1 MPLSQTEENY
11 IKEIFKLSEKTEGC
25 ISTNAI
31 ADAKET
37 SAASV
42 TDMVKKLAQK
52 GYVEYIRYK
61 GSQLT
66 ERGNEVAKALI
77 RKHRLW
83 EVFLVKQLNFNWD
96 EVHDIAE
103 QLEHVQSEA
112 LTERLDA
119 FLEFPKLDP
128 HGDPIPDAK
137 GNITYTP
144 AVNLMELN
152 TGQTA
157 VIVGVNDHSN
167 PFLHY
172 LDKLEIALGVHIK
185 VLEIYSFDNSRHIVI
200 NETKEMVISQ
210 QIAQNLYVKPS
221 K

>member
-1 MPLSQTEENY
+1 MRLTQTEENY
-11 IKEIFKLSEKTEGC
+11 IKEIFKLSEKIEGY
-25 ISTNAI
+25 IATNAI

-37 SAASV
+37 TAASV

-52 GYVEYIRYK
+52 GFVKYIRYK

-66 ERGNEVAKALI
+66 ESGNEVAKALI

-96 EVHDIAE
+96 EVHEIAE
-103 QLEHVQSEA
+103 QLEHIQSEA

-119 FLEFPKLDP
+119 YLDFPKLDP

-137 GNITYTP
+137 GNITYIP
-144 AVNLMELN
+144 AINLTELN
-152 TGQTA
+152 AGQTA

-172 LDKLEIALGVHIK
+172 LDKLEIALGVRVQ
-185 VLEIYSFDNSRHIVI
+185 VLEIYSFDSSRHIII
-200 NETKEMVISQ
+200 NDAKEMVISK
-210 QIAQNLYVKPS
+210 QIAQNLQVKPS